1 MNWIDNK
8 SHYMTYI
15 LGWKNYSSVFLVGD
29 SVITIEH
36 PNVDGNKNTFRN
48 QTSFGED
55 HIYEEGKTV
64 SEKWLKL
71 YDLDNKVI
79 LAISGD
85 VEDAHEGIKNLRI
98 CIDSKI
104 DIYKGIES
112 SFRDREVD
120 ILVGFMEED
129 VPRLISY
136 NGRGKRGLK
145 EYAFFEVAHSGS
157 IDSSFIDQTEEFFSQ
172 IDSKDWSEDQILA
185 SIIAVTQSYGFQEN
199 QMKRGVGGF
208 FSGIRI
214 NERGV
219 SWQPDL
225 VFIPFSYNGKE
236 LKSNQLA
243 EILGEAKFVITQVR
257 ESILFSGSTF
267 ISDPKKATRPFSN
280 FLPEQIIE
288 TKEYENAR
296 CNWAAKWGRE
306 VNKNWEECKADFYIF
321 YNTDKP
327 IVALVYSNEKKPF
340 IVNENSFGFRKKEGF
355 LSLVTLLFSKADEEL
370 TLYTE
375 F

>member
-1 MNWIDNK
+1 
-8 SHYMTYI
+8 MTYI
-15 LGWKNYSSVFLVGD
+15 LGWKNYSTVFLVGD
-29 SVITIEH
+29 SVIIMEH
-36 PNVDGNKNTFRN
+36 HNGDGIKNTFRN

-85 VEDAHEGIKNLRI
+85 VEEAHEGIKFLKLYLETGT
-98 CIDSKI
+98 DVELA
-104 DIYKGIES
+104 IEN
-112 SFRDREVD
+112 SFRDKKVG
-120 ILVGFMEED
+120 ILAGYMDGD

-136 NGRGKRGLK
+136 NAKGKKGLH
-145 EYAFFEVAHSGS
+145 EHAFFEVAHSGT

-185 SIIAVTQSYGFQEN
+185 SLIAVTQSYGFQEN

-214 NERGV
+214 NVSGV

-225 VFIPFSYNGKE
+225 VFFPFSYNVKE
-236 LKSNQLA
+236 LLSNHLT
-243 EILGEAKFVITQVR
+243 EIFGEAKFVINQVR

-280 FLPEQIIE
+280 FQPEQIIG
-288 TKEYENAR
+288 TKAWEDDR
-296 CNWAAKWGRE
+296 FNWMVKWGKE
-306 VNKNWEECKADFYIF
+306 VFRNWEECKADYYIF
-321 YNTDKP
+321 YNTEKP
-327 IVALVYSNEKKPF
+327 IVALVYSNENKPF
-340 IVNENSFGFRKKEGF
+340 QIKEDR
-355 LSLVTLLFSKADEEL
+355 LLFKINLIEVIRTLFNPEDDDL
-370 TLYTE
+370 TLFTS

>member
-1 MNWIDNK
+1 
-8 SHYMTYI
+8 MTYI

-36 PNVDGNKNTFRN
+36 PAIDGNKNTFRN

-85 VEDAHEGIKNLRI
+85 VEEAHEGIKYLRLYLETG
-98 CIDSKI
+98 I
-104 DIYKGIES
+104 DIKVAIEN
-112 SFRDREVD
+112 SFGDKKVG
-120 ILVGFMEED
+120 ILVGYIEKD

-136 NGRGKRGLK
+136 NGHGKK
-145 EYAFFEVAHSGS
+145 ELHEHAFFEVAHSGS
-157 IDSSFIDQTEEFFSQ
+157 IESSFIDQTEEFFSQ
-172 IDSKDWSEDQILA
+172 IVSKDWSEDQILA

-214 NERGV
+214 NKLGV
-219 SWQPDL
+219 TWQPDL

-236 LKSNQLA
+236 LKSNQLS
-243 EILGEAKFVITQVR
+243 EIFGDVTPVMTQVR
-257 ESILFSGSTF
+257 ESILFSCSSLLDD
-267 ISDPKKATRPFSN
+267 IKKARKAFPNFFSEKGVD
-280 FLPEQIIE
+280 PQIWE
-288 TKEYENAR
+288 KQQSE
-296 CNWAAKWGRE
+296 WKAKWE
-306 VNKNWEECKADFYIF
+306 IQLNKNCDALNAEIFIF
-321 YNTDKP
+321 YNTQKP
-327 IVALVYSNEKKPF
+327 IVVLIYSKYSKPF
-340 IVNENSFGFRKKEGF
+340 QIKNDKISFKYPEINTFIIGI
-355 LSLVTLLFSKADEEL
+355 FSAFDNEL
-370 TLYTE
+370 T
-375 F
+375 FIHDF